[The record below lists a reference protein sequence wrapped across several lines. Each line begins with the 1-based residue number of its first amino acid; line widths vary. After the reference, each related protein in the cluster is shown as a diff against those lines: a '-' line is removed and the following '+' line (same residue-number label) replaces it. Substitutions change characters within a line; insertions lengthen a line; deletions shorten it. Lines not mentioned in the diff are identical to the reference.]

1 MNHDKPIFMQ
11 IMEMI
16 EDDILSGNYQTD
28 DIIISTT
35 QISKL
40 LSVNPTTAVKAVS
53 NLTDEG
59 ILYKKRG
66 IGMCVSDG
74 AREKIRSRRKELF
87 LQETVPSFLEE
98 ADKLDISGEEL
109 IQIIRGN
116 NDGQIT
122 GCDKKLSTYHST

>member
-1 MNHDKPIFMQ
+1 LNNDKPIFIK

-16 EDDILSGNYQTD
+16 EDDILSGVYKTD
-28 DIIISTT
+28 ALIISTT

-66 IGMCVSDG
+66 IGMCVSNG
-74 AREKIRSRRKELF
+74 AKEKILLRRKDAF
-87 LQETVPSFLEE
+87 LGKTVPFFLEE
-98 ADKLDISGEEL
+98 AKKLGISENEL
-109 IQIIRGN
+109 IQIIRRK
-116 NDGQIT
+116 ND
-122 GCDKKLSTYHST
+122 D